1 MTLKTQHSAAHR
13 RSAQRRWWLATGLS
27 TLLLLG
33 FSSQLVKAQGQT
45 APAAPATA
53 PVASEPPAIPQN
65 PQEINI
71 TAIPPRLG
79 DDGKL
84 LLKPGEKVQVAV
96 KVRNASGQTI
106 RIDSNVSD
114 FILDEDGETPVPVTD
129 STSNRWSLA
138 SWVVLSPTSQILE
151 PNELG
156 LVNVIIDVPADALP
170 GGHYAMIVH
179 RPSLDLNKK
188 TGETAALDSAASV
201 NQRVG
206 TLVYGLVDGP
216 INEEAFVTD
225 FTFPKLTEYGPVPF
239 SFTVENVSD
248 IHITP
253 RTTIEISDVL
263 GRPVETLTVEPKNVF
278 PLFKRDFSGTWEKVW
293 GTGYYRAKLTMS
305 FGASGKVVMAN
316 TSFWLLPYKLLA
328 LTAGILV
335 ILLVVIG
342 GLYRFWYRRQRV
354 VKAHLAEL
362 EKKVKELEHRQSN

>member
-1 MTLKTQHSAAHR
+1 MTPKNQHSAAHR
-13 RSAQRRWWLATGLS
+13 RLAQPRWWLAAGLS
-27 TLLLLG
+27 AVVLLG
-33 FSSQLVKAQGQT
+33 SSHQLVKAQGQT
-45 APAAPATA
+45 APAAPVPA
-53 PVASEPPAIPQN
+53 VSEPPAIPQN

-84 LLKPGEKVQVAV
+84 LLQPGEKIQVAV

-106 RIDSNVSD
+106 RIDSSIAD
-114 FILDEDGETPVPVTD
+114 FILDEDGETPVPVVD

-179 RPSLDLNKK
+179 RPSLDLSKR
-188 TGETAALDSAASV
+188 TGETVALDSASSV

-216 INEEAFVTD
+216 INEEAFVTN
-225 FTFPKLTEYGPVPF
+225 FSFPKLTEYGPVPF

-263 GRPVETLTVEPKNVF
+263 GRQVDTITVDSKNVF
-278 PLFKRDFSGTWEKVW
+278 PLFKRDFNGTWEKVW

-305 FGASGKVVMAN
+305 FGTTGKVVMAN

-328 LTAGILV
+328 LAAGILV
-335 ILLVVIG
+335 ILLVVIS